1 MRIGARMLSVVL
13 VAAAIWSFALVPAG
27 TSLAGAALAQDAP
40 VALMAAPGLEA
51 PPDGSDFTG
60 NPDDPVPGRL
70 LQAPLG
76 IPTFVWADVGASKY
90 ELEIAN
96 TPAFGASVVLRRSD
110 LQYPTYTPTGFDERG
125 SGLGLAEDAQ
135 SNFIDEA
142 AFYWHVRAWDD
153 EQRQWGE
160 FSPTSTFTRHWGY
173 VPQLIAP
180 VHMGTESL
188 TPSFVWEPVPGASF
202 YQIEVDTSSSFGSP
216 YISTTTEVPYYT
228 PANSIPNDDDV
239 FWRVRAFHRP
249 NSGSVTGGRGGPW
262 SATWQFKLAWSAKTA
277 TGDTRPLLLTPPNN
291 ANHTNR
297 PLFCWQPVAG
307 AKSYK
312 IDVATNPGFVADS
325 YVVKGAKT
333 EGTCYSFNRDS
344 SYKLERGTTYYWR
357 VVAVDA
363 KGYSGQPTDEGTAS
377 APFQFQAS
385 PSDPPVVP
393 SLLYPFHYYAPVAAE
408 GFEDRTATVPTF
420 VWDHV
425 EGASY
430 YQLLVDDDPAM
441 NPPHIFEA
449 TTENA
454 SYTFT
459 DSATYPL
466 ADGQVYYWKVRSDL
480 SPEWSALNTRW
491 AVRVDTTQL
500 PVREAVQQLQPTYQA
515 EPWTGGYLYGQE
527 SVTYYPSF
535 SWTAVAPRGQARYR
549 IEIALD
555 PGFGQLVDDG
565 ETDFTE
571 FTPAG
576 RPEPGTYY
584 WRVRQITPAAGPWS
598 SVGRFIVARNFRYA
612 EEPDGATDGG
622 WIVAAADA
630 YTPMGE
636 DSDAASANL
645 TALYPVNSSAAW
657 YFALPVE
664 PLGARVGLYLDTDH
678 FDQSGAV
685 MPPAGRTGPAVPDA
699 HRPEYALYWDGDTG
713 VTELWHWT
721 GTAWEGGG
729 PLSGILGS
737 AYHDGTMLVMKVP
750 VTAINRP
757 ASLGLLAFTFDAA
770 NTVLDLLPNQPG
782 QAGVAAFLTESTTPT
797 PLFPANAP
805 DDPALATVERNT
817 PTLIWRHH
825 DALVPQG
832 VMSALVFE
840 TFQDDT
846 FSVLYESENGKA
858 PTFNKT
864 SMQYFFDS
872 NYHWAPQVHYSD
884 NSSYN
889 WRIQRSGW
897 SASAPNNFAKAGY
910 IPTGLQVQP
919 TVPGPDPGVT
929 YTDRTPSFSWTPV
942 QSAVRYRWELYEGS
956 VRRADKEVMAPYY
969 TPSEALKD
977 GTFTWK
983 VWAIDARG
991 RLSQEAA
998 QGSFSKVSPL
1008 VGDLQLDFGPDG
1020 LQVSWQPVLQAAY
1033 YKVLIASDDQ
1043 FSRNLQTYTTHNSV
1057 FTPEA
1062 VPKAARS
1069 GSFYVRVLT
1078 CDNNGQE
1085 GPYVEVFYD
1094 PPRVL
1099 LPAIF
1104 SED

>member
-1 MRIGARMLSVVL
+1 M
-13 VAAAIWSFALVPAG
+13 
-27 TSLAGAALAQDAP
+27 
-40 VALMAAPGLEA
+40 
-51 PPDGSDFTG
+51 
-60 NPDDPVPGRL
+60 
-70 LQAPLG
+70 
-76 IPTFVWADVGASKY
+76 
-90 ELEIAN
+90 
-96 TPAFGASVVLRRSD
+96 
-110 LQYPTYTPTGFDERG
+110 
-125 SGLGLAEDAQ
+125 
-135 SNFIDEA
+135 
-142 AFYWHVRAWDD
+142 
-153 EQRQWGE
+153 
-160 FSPTSTFTRHWGY
+160 
-173 VPQLIAP
+173 
-180 VHMGTESL
+180 
-188 TPSFVWEPVPGASF
+188 
-202 YQIEVDTSSSFGSP
+202 
-216 YISTTTEVPYYT
+216 
-228 PANSIPNDDDV
+228 
-239 FWRVRAFHRP
+239 
-249 NSGSVTGGRGGPW
+249 
-262 SATWQFKLAWSAKTA
+262 
-277 TGDTRPLLLTPPNN
+277 
-291 ANHTNR
+291 
-297 PLFCWQPVAG
+297 
-307 AKSYK
+307 
-312 IDVATNPGFVADS
+312 
-325 YVVKGAKT
+325 
-333 EGTCYSFNRDS
+333 
-344 SYKLERGTTYYWR
+344 
-357 VVAVDA
+357 
-363 KGYSGQPTDEGTAS
+363 
-377 APFQFQAS
+377 
-385 PSDPPVVP
+385 
-393 SLLYPFHYYAPVAAE
+393 
-408 GFEDRTATVPTF
+408 
-420 VWDHV
+420 
-425 EGASY
+425 
-430 YQLLVDDDPAM
+430 
-441 NPPHIFEA
+441 
-449 TTENA
+449 
-454 SYTFT
+454 
-459 DSATYPL
+459 
-466 ADGQVYYWKVRSDL
+466 
-480 SPEWSALNTRW
+480 
-491 AVRVDTTQL
+491 
-500 PVREAVQQLQPTYQA
+500 
-515 EPWTGGYLYGQE
+515 
-527 SVTYYPSF
+527 
-535 SWTAVAPRGQARYR
+535 
-549 IEIALD
+549 
-555 PGFGQLVDDG
+555 
-565 ETDFTE
+565 
-571 FTPAG
+571 
-576 RPEPGTYY
+576 
-584 WRVRQITPAAGPWS
+584 
-598 SVGRFIVARNFRYA
+598 
-612 EEPDGATDGG
+612 
-622 WIVAAADA
+622 
-630 YTPMGE
+630 
-636 DSDAASANL
+636 
-645 TALYPVNSSAAW
+645 
-657 YFALPVE
+657 
-664 PLGARVGLYLDTDH
+664 
-678 FDQSGAV
+678 
-685 MPPAGRTGPAVPDA
+685 
-699 HRPEYALYWDGDTG
+699 
-713 VTELWHWT
+713 
-721 GTAWEGGG
+721 
-729 PLSGILGS
+729 
-737 AYHDGTMLVMKVP
+737 
-750 VTAINRP
+750 
-757 ASLGLLAFTFDAA
+757 AFTFDAA

-1008 VGDLQLDFGPDG
+1008 VGDLPLDFGPDG